1 MARLSGPFIP
11 AIEETREARRLRLV
25 GAADEVMLRRTIT
38 VLHVGD
44 TPEDTF
50 LIGRLVGELPSFSVT
65 FVAAGTRE
73 AALSA
78 LSRQPCDVV
87 LCEFW
92 MAGQTTMA
100 LIDEI
105 KAVADV
111 PVILTSALDNDDIEL
126 IGRRA
131 GADGLL
137 TKSDLAA
144 TTLDRVFSTLLAR
157 RPASRPDAA
166 LMLRA
171 LMSNLY
177 SAGLALRPKRG
188 GNQPVNMDVRRAALV
203 RSIADLDAAS
213 RFGAGVQRF
222 DSIPFFVDA
231 VKKQGLRAGA
241 AGAVH
246 FLAPSLPLPIETSPT
261 LYADLVEGF
270 LAEAGDAAAAGG
282 VATVSLRAASGRLV
296 ATVRPAGGRAAAGD
310 AEARAAAVE
319 RRLLVDGLARACGG
333 VVTFSAENGHVLDM
347 PLRLCGQP
355 S

>member
-11 AIEETREARRLRLV
+11 AIEDAAMRRLRLV
-25 GAADEVMLRRTIT
+25 DASDTGVERRAIT
-38 VLHVGD
+38 VLHIGD

-50 LIGRLVGELPSFSVT
+50 LIGRLVGALPSFAAT

-92 MAGQTTMA
+92 MAGRTTMA

-105 KAVADV
+105 KRVSDV

-137 TKSDLAA
+137 TKSDLAVA
-144 TTLDRVFSTLLAR
+144 TLDRIFSTLLPR
-157 RPASRPDAA
+157 RQASRGDAA
-166 LMLRA
+166 AMLRA

-177 SAGLALRPKRG
+177 AAGLALRPQRG
-188 GNQPVNMDVRRAALV
+188 NNRTADQEARRTALA
-203 RSIADLDAAS
+203 RSIADLEAAS

-222 DSIPFFVDA
+222 DAIPFFVDA
-231 VKKQGLRAGA
+231 VKKQDLRAE
-241 AGAVH
+241 AGGNVT

-282 VATVSLRAASGRLV
+282 AATVSLRASAGRLI
-296 ATVRPAGGRAAAGD
+296 ATVRRSGREPIATD
-310 AEARAAAVE
+310 AEARAAAAE
-319 RRLLVDGLARACGG
+319 RRLLIEGLARACGG
-333 VVTFSAENGHVLDM
+333 VVTFSARNGHVLEV
-347 PLRLCGQP
+347 PLRLSSP
-355 S
+355 SG

>member
-1 MARLSGPFIP
+1 MAQLSGPFIP
-11 AIEETREARRLRLV
+11 AIEDTSTRRLRVV
-25 GAADEVMLRRTIT
+25 GATDAAVARRTIT

-44 TPEDTF
+44 TPEDIF
-50 LIGRLVGELPSFSVT
+50 LIGQLVAALPSFSAT

-73 AALSA
+73 AVLSA
-78 LSRQPCDVV
+78 LSRQRCDIV

-137 TKSDLAA
+137 TKSDLAVA
-144 TTLDRVFSTLLAR
+144 TLDRVFSTLLPR
-157 RPASRPDAA
+157 RPAPRRDAA
-166 LMLRA
+166 SMLRA
-171 LMSNLY
+171 LMSDLY
-177 SAGLALRPKRG
+177 AVGLALRPERG
-188 GNQPVNMDVRRAALV
+188 GEQPADQAARRIALA
-203 RSIADLDAAS
+203 RSIADLEAAS

-222 DSIPFFVDA
+222 DAIPFFIDA
-231 VKKQGLRAGA
+231 LKKQDLRAEAGGA
-241 AGAVH
+241 IH

-270 LAEAGDAAAAGG
+270 LAEAGDAAASGG
-282 VATVSLRAASGRLV
+282 VATVSLRAAAGRLIARV
-296 ATVRPAGGRAAAGD
+296 HPLGGETVAGD
-310 AEARAAAVE
+310 AEARAAAAE
-319 RRLLVDGLARACGG
+319 RRLVIEGLARACGG
-333 VVTFSAENGHVLDM
+333 TVAFSAKDGHILDV
-347 PLRLCGQP
+347 PLRLSLRLG
-355 S
+355 

>member
-11 AIEETREARRLRLV
+11 ATGEAAARRLRVV
-25 GAADEVMLRRTIT
+25 GESDTTAERRAIT

-50 LIGRLVGELPSFSVT
+50 LIGQLVAALPSFSAT

-78 LSRQPCDVV
+78 LARQHCDVV

-105 KAVADV
+105 KATAEV
-111 PVILTSALDNDDIEL
+111 PVILTSSLDNDDIEL

-137 TKSDLAA
+137 SKNDLAVP
-144 TTLDRVFSTLLAR
+144 TLDRVFSTLLPR
-157 RPASRPDAA
+157 RPTQRRDAA
-166 LMLRA
+166 SMLRA
-171 LMSNLY
+171 LMSDLY
-177 SAGLALRPKRG
+177 AVGLALRPERKSKAPAD
-188 GNQPVNMDVRRAALV
+188 QTIRRAALA
-203 RSIADLDAAS
+203 RSLVELEAAT

-222 DSIPFFVDA
+222 DAIPFFTDA
-231 VKKQGLRAGA
+231 VRKQQLRAERG
-241 AGAVH
+241 GAVR
-246 FLAPSLPLPIETSPT
+246 FLTPSFPLLIETSPT

-270 LAEAGDAAAAGG
+270 LAEAGDTAANGG
-282 VATVSLRAASGRLV
+282 IATVSLRIESGRLM
-296 ATVRPAGGRAAAGD
+296 ATVLSLGGEVTPGDAETRAAA
-310 AEARAAAVE
+310 AE
-319 RRLLVDGLARACGG
+319 RRLLIDGLAQACGG
-333 VVTFSAENGHVLDM
+333 TATFFTRAGHVLDV
-347 PLRLCGQP
+347 PLRLSHRSG
-355 S
+355 

>member
-11 AIEETREARRLRLV
+11 AIEDAAMRRLRLV
-25 GAADEVMLRRTIT
+25 DASDTGVERRAIT
-38 VLHVGD
+38 VLHIGD

-50 LIGRLVGELPSFSVT
+50 LIGRLVGALPSFAAT

-92 MAGQTTMA
+92 MAGRTTMA

-105 KAVADV
+105 KRVADV

-137 TKSDLAA
+137 TKSDLAVA
-144 TTLDRVFSTLLAR
+144 TLDRVFSTLLPR
-157 RPASRPDAA
+157 RQASRRDAA
-166 LMLRA
+166 AMLRA

-177 SAGLALRPKRG
+177 SAGLALRPERG
-188 GNQPVNMDVRRAALV
+188 GDRPTNQEAKRMALA
-203 RSIADLDAAS
+203 RSIADLEAAS

-222 DSIPFFVDA
+222 DAIPFFVDA
-231 VKKQGLRAGA
+231 VKKQDLRAE
-241 AGAVH
+241 AGGTVT

-282 VATVSLRAASGRLV
+282 VAAVSLRAAFGRLI
-296 ATVRPAGGRAAAGD
+296 ATVRQSGGGSIAAD
-310 AEARAAAVE
+310 AEARAAAAE
-319 RRLLVDGLARACGG
+319 RRLLIEGLARACGG
-333 VVTFSAENGHVLDM
+333 IVTFSARGGHVLEV
-347 PLRLCGQP
+347 PLRLAGLTG
-355 S
+355 

>member
-1 MARLSGPFIP
+1 MARLSGPFTP
-11 AIEETREARRLRLV
+11 VIEEAAVRRLRLV
-25 GAADEVMLRRTIT
+25 DASDAGVERRAIT

-44 TPEDTF
+44 APEDTF
-50 LIGRLVGELPSFSVT
+50 LIGRLVGALPSFAAT

-92 MAGQTTMA
+92 MAGRTTMA
-100 LIDEI
+100 LINEI
-105 KAVADV
+105 KRVADV

-137 TKSDLAA
+137 TKSDLAVA
-144 TTLDRVFSTLLAR
+144 TLDRVFSTLLPR
-157 RPASRPDAA
+157 RQASRRDAA
-166 LMLRA
+166 AMLRA
-171 LMSNLY
+171 LMSNLH
-177 SAGLALRPKRG
+177 ATGLALRPERSA
-188 GNQPVNMDVRRAALV
+188 DRATSREARRAALA
-203 RSIADLDAAS
+203 RSIADLEASS

-222 DSIPFFVDA
+222 DAIPFFIDA
-231 VKKQGLRAGA
+231 VKKQDLRSTG
-241 AGAVH
+241 GTVT

-282 VATVSLRAASGRLV
+282 AATVSLRVASGRLI
-296 ATVRPAGGRAAAGD
+296 ATVRQSGGESIATD

-319 RRLLVDGLARACGG
+319 RRLLIRGLARACGG
-333 VVTFSAENGHVLDM
+333 VVAFSTRSGHVLDV
-347 PLRLCGQP
+347 PLRLSGG
-355 S
+355 

>member
-25 GAADEVMLRRTIT
+25 GAADGVAARRAIT

-50 LIGRLVGELPSFSVT
+50 LIGQLVGTLPSFSTT

-78 LSRQPCDVV
+78 LLRQSCDVV

-92 MAGQTTMA
+92 MAGQTTMS

-105 KAVADV
+105 KAAADV

-137 TKSDLAA
+137 TKSDLAVA
-144 TTLDRVFSTLLAR
+144 TLDRIFSTLLPR
-157 RPASRPDAA
+157 RPAARRDAVV
-166 LMLRA
+166 MLRA
-171 LMSNLY
+171 LMTNLY
-177 SAGLALRPKRG
+177 ATGLALRPERSG
-188 GNQPVNMDVRRAALV
+188 DRPMDMKARQAALV

-222 DSIPFFVDA
+222 DAIPFFVDA
-231 VKKQGLRAGA
+231 VKKQDLRAGA
-241 AGAVH
+241 GGGVH
-246 FLAPSLPLPIETSPT
+246 FVVPSLPLPIETSPT

-270 LAEAGDAAAAGG
+270 LAEAGDTAAAGG
-282 VATVSLRAASGRLV
+282 IATLSLRAISGRLI
-296 ATVRPAGGRAAAGD
+296 ATIRLAGKPATAGD
-310 AEARAAAVE
+310 AEERAAAAE
-319 RRLLVDGLARACGG
+319 RRLLVEGLARACGCG
-333 VVTFSAENGHVLDM
+333 VAFSIENGHILDM
-347 PLRLCGQP
+347 PLRLSGQP
-355 S
+355 A

>member
-11 AIEETREARRLRLV
+11 AIEDAAARRLRLV
-25 GAADEVMLRRTIT
+25 DASDTGAARRAIT
-38 VLHVGD
+38 VLHIGD

-50 LIGRLVGELPSFSVT
+50 LIGRLVGALPSFSAA

-92 MAGQTTMA
+92 MAGRTTMA

-137 TKSDLAA
+137 MKSDLAVA
-144 TTLDRVFSTLLAR
+144 TLDRVFSTLLPR
-157 RPASRPDAA
+157 RQAPRRDAA

-177 SAGLALRPKRG
+177 AAGLALRPERDG
-188 GNQPVNMDVRRAALV
+188 DRAAEQDVRRAALQ
-203 RSIADLDAAS
+203 RSLVDLEAAS
-213 RFGAGVQRF
+213 RLGAGVQRF
-222 DSIPFFVDA
+222 DAIAFFVDA
-231 VKKQGLRAGA
+231 VKKQGLRAEAG
-241 AGAVH
+241 GAVN
-246 FLAPSLPLPIETSPT
+246 FLVPSLPLPIETSPT

-270 LAEAGDAAAAGG
+270 LTEAGDAAAAGG
-282 VATVSLRAASGRLV
+282 TATVLLKATTGRLV
-296 ATVRPAGGRAAAGD
+296 ATVRPSGGEAVAID
-310 AEARAAAVE
+310 AEARAAAAE
-319 RRLLVDGLARACGG
+319 RRLLVESLARACGG
-333 VVTFSAENGHVLDM
+333 NVAFSTGGGHVLDV
-347 PLRLCGQP
+347 PLRLSGL
-355 S
+355 SR

>member
-11 AIEETREARRLRLV
+11 AIEDMAARRLHLV
-25 GAADEVMLRRTIT
+25 GASDAAVSRRTIT
-38 VLHVGD
+38 VLHIGD

-50 LIGRLVGELPSFSVT
+50 LIGRLVGALPSFAAT
-65 FVAAGTRE
+65 FIAAGTRE

-92 MAGQTTMA
+92 MAGRTTMA

-105 KAVADV
+105 KAAADV
-111 PVILTSALDNDDIEL
+111 PVILVSALENDDIEL

-131 GADGLL
+131 GPDGLL
-137 TKSDLAA
+137 TKSDLAVA
-144 TTLDRVFSTLLAR
+144 TLDRVFSTLLSR
-157 RPASRPDAA
+157 RATPRCDAA
-166 LMLRA
+166 SMLRA

-177 SAGLALRPKRG
+177 AAGLALRPDRDG
-188 GNQPVNMDVRRAALV
+188 SRPADREAHHAALA
-203 RSIADLDAAS
+203 RSIVDLEAAS

-222 DSIPFFVDA
+222 DAIPFFADA
-231 VKKQGLRAGA
+231 VRKQDARSEAG
-241 AGAVH
+241 GGIQFV
-246 FLAPSLPLPIETSPT
+246 APSLPLPIETSPT

-282 VATVSLRAASGRLV
+282 VAIVSLRAASGRLV
-296 ATVRPAGGRAAAGD
+296 ATVRPLGGQAIAGD
-310 AEARAAAVE
+310 AEARAAAAE
-319 RRLLVDGLARACGG
+319 RRLLIEGLARACGG
-333 VVTFSAENGHVLDM
+333 NVAFSAKDGHVLDV
-347 PLRLCGQP
+347 PLRLPG

>member
-11 AIEETREARRLRLV
+11 AIEDAAARRLRLV
-25 GAADEVMLRRTIT
+25 DASDTGAARRVIT
-38 VLHVGD
+38 VLHIGD

-50 LIGRLVGELPSFSVT
+50 LIGRLVGALPSFAAT

-92 MAGQTTMA
+92 MAGRTTMA

-137 TKSDLAA
+137 TKSDLAVA
-144 TTLDRVFSTLLAR
+144 TLDRVFSTLLPR
-157 RPASRPDAA
+157 RAAPRRDAA
-166 LMLRA
+166 SMLRA
-171 LMSNLY
+171 LMANLY
-177 SAGLALRPKRG
+177 AAGLALRPERG
-188 GNQPVNMDVRRAALV
+188 DDQQTDQAVRRAALA
-203 RSIADLDAAS
+203 RSIADLEAAS

-222 DSIPFFVDA
+222 DAIPFFVDA
-231 VKKQGLRAGA
+231 VKKQNLRAETG
-241 AGAVH
+241 GAVN
-246 FLAPSLPLPIETSPT
+246 FLIPSLPLPIETSPT

-270 LAEAGDAAAAGG
+270 LAEAGDAVAAGG
-282 VATVSLRAASGRLV
+282 RATVSLKAVAGRLI
-296 ATVRPAGGRAAAGD
+296 ATVRLLGGEAVATDAETRAAA
-310 AEARAAAVE
+310 AE
-319 RRLLVDGLARACGG
+319 RRLLIEGLARACGG
-333 VVTFSAENGHVLDM
+333 TIAFSAKGGHVLDV
-347 PLRLCGQP
+347 PLRLSRQSG
-355 S
+355 